1 MLTIENLCTF
11 SLSLSPCPGR
21 KCVLVKLLL
30 LRMPGTRHPPGNRYS
45 TPPGEQVL
53 DTPPGEQVLD
63 TPPPGEQVLDTP
75 PPPGNR
81 YSTPPPPRGTGTRHP
96 QGTGSVN
103 SKICSARSDLICKI
117 VHGSEVIC
125 LTKRSHPSRSVTP
138 ETAQDSHILPPN
150 YSNIPLCLHV
160 SQHKAA
166 LSSDSAE
173 ELPTP
178 HLYLYP

>member
-1 MLTIENLCTF
+1 MRLKNVENNFWHFNYTKPVCVLTIENLCTF
-11 SLSLSPCPGR
+11 SLSLSPCLNPGR

-30 LRMPGTRHPPGNRYS
+30 LRMP
-45 TPPGEQVL
+45 
-53 DTPPGEQVLD
+53 
-63 TPPPGEQVLDTP
+63 
-75 PPPGNR
+75 
-81 YSTPPPPRGTGTRHP
+81 GTRHP

-160 SQHKAA
+160 PQHKDA